1 MTGNNILGIIYSNKY
16 DECLNE
22 ITGLR
27 TTHTLYTNFN
37 GNWASIIS

>member
-16 DECLNE
+16 DECLSE

-27 TTHTLYTNFN
+27 TMGFCAVRRALPLN
-37 GNWASIIS
+37 

>member
-22 ITGLR
+22 ITGDR
-27 TTHTLYTNFN
+27 K
-37 GNWASIIS
+37 SVV